1 MKVIIK
7 PRAQKSIEKIVTY
20 ISIKGYP
27 ETALKFADRLEG
39 FINSLADFPDKYEIS
54 RHKSFAKKSFRQVP
68 FQKNILYLS

>member
-39 FINSLADFPDKYEIS
+39 FILTHLQNFLTNTKYQGIN
-54 RHKSFAKKSFRQVP
+54 HL
-68 FQKNILYLS
+68 QKNPLGRFHSKRIIL